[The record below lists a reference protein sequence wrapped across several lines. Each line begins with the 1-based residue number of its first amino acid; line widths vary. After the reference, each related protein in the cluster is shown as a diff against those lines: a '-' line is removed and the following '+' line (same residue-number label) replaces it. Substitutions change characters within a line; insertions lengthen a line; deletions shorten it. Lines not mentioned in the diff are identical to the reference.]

1 MFKSDFLRKSDCAY
15 TMPDLAPS
23 PNKVFYMSN
32 RRFLR
37 ADLKSGLRNVIR
49 EGLRAVRG
57 SEVGKMALFGP
68 SDRGQFFNFSEL
80 TDGYPIAIHG

>member
-1 MFKSDFLRKSDCAY
+1 MVY
-15 TMPDLAPS
+15 
-23 PNKVFYMSN
+23 YMSN
-32 RRFLR
+32 RSFLR

-57 SEVGKMALFGP
+57 SEVGKMAVFGP

>member
-1 MFKSDFLRKSDCAY
+1 
-15 TMPDLAPS
+15 
-23 PNKVFYMSN
+23 MSN

-80 TDGYPIAIHG
+80 TDG